1 MEKKKGLPISQTAVY
16 MVIGQAIIIVLAML
30 LISYVFFRRTVTE
43 LYEEMDRSIT
53 GAELT
58 AVDEKILADIAKE
71 ANDVARSFED
81 PKKAYETDPE
91 EYLSHFRYIMET
103 DEYLDMIARLNEMRR
118 HTSSTCVMLTVLIP
132 EQNIGIYV
140 MDASDVNVLPCGEV
154 YDYDGTDFVD
164 NWGRDFESYIS
175 ESTTYGLLRT
185 DGVACCSVEEGIY
198 SYLVADIPLSRIAS
212 RAKMYLLQTGAVATI
227 LALLISLGV
236 VYVMKKKIRPLKEIT
251 EASKTFVE
259 GYHSDKKESQV
270 FRDID
275 GGDITEL
282 QDLSVALRDME
293 NKMNDY
299 LGRVETL
306 TAEKTRISSE
316 LELAESIQSNML
328 PNIFPAFP
336 ERSEFDIYALMD
348 PAREVGGDFYDFFLI
363 DDDHLAMVIADVS
376 GKGIPAALF
385 MMMSK
390 ILVKN
395 FTMQGLSPADVLY
408 RVNNAICQNNPNDMF
423 VTVWIGI
430 LTISTGETV
439 CANAGHEYPILH
451 KAGGEFEVVKD
462 PHGVAAGT
470 MGNLKYKN
478 YDLQLNTGDT
488 LFVYTDG
495 LPEATNNS
503 DELFGLDRVVE
514 VLNREPDAEVED
526 LFVELGIAVAEF
538 VEDAP
543 QFDDLT
549 MLSLKIKDIPA
560 KEEKAAE

>member
-103 DEYLDMIARLNEMRR
+103 DEYLDMRARLNEMRR

-185 DGVACCSVEEGIY
+185 DGVACCIVEEGIY